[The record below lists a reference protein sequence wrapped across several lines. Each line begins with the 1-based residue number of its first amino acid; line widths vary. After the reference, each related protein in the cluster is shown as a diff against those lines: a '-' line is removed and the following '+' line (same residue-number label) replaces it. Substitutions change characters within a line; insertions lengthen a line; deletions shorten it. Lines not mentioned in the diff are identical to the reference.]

1 MLVYSIPIS
10 IVLAFASML
19 LFTSALRALFRL
31 RLLKTTIHLSLASL
45 LFMAA
50 AALTTLTVVLRGYR
64 AFNHEETVAIVHTV
78 PLGPQRFRTD
88 FQFPDGRQATFTLTG
103 DQLYV
108 DAHVLKWKPVAN
120 IFGLHTLYE
129 LDRVTGRYTT
139 LEAERTQPRTV
150 HSLAQKTPLDVFD
163 LRLRYAALSPL
174 FDVEYGSATF
184 ITAEAPGAFE
194 IRIST
199 SGLLVRPHR

>member
-10 IVLAFASML
+10 IALAFAGMFL
-19 LFTSALRALFRL
+19 LTGGLHALFRL
-31 RLLKTTIHLSLASL
+31 RLLKTTVHLSLASL
-45 LFMAA
+45 LLVAA
-50 AALTTLTVVLRGYR
+50 AALTTLTVAVRGYR
-64 AFNHEETVAIVHTV
+64 AFNHEETVAIVHTF

-88 FQFPDGRQATFTLTG
+88 FQFPDGRRASFTLTG

-108 DAHVLKWKPVAN
+108 DAHVLKWKPIGN

-129 LDRVTGRYTT
+129 LDRVAGRYTT

-150 HSLAQKTPLDVFD
+150 HSLAQEKRLDVFD
-163 LRLRYAALSPL
+163 LRRRYSVLGPL
-174 FDVEYGSATF
+174 LDAEYGSATF

-194 IRIST
+194 IRVST
-199 SGLLVRPHR
+199 SGLLVRPH